1 MMPKTVLGYAGVAEI
16 AGDAV
21 HVQVVGESDRGR
33 LVVQEISTMKTH
45 VIERRAFVD
54 DLAVA
59 PEPISDEVRTA
70 AITLTQAV
78 ERARAMAG
86 QDGLLGQED
95 YQVLLGELDETDQYP
110 FASALLEHGVSVRT
124 GRRAAVDVLTDPHEG
139 DDPSAKSPEP
149 WQGPGGAGEA
159 QGAGADTDDQ
169 PGLYP
174 WDAVDRMPSNEHGT
188 TEHDY
193 PAVREIEGQAELR
206 SGEAQCGSCGHRDYA
221 KNFDEREDGA
231 DGLQCPQCRATD
243 IKLAQDWRDQ
253 GRYDYSSM
261 DATCVC
267 GHRLGDHSAEPPRDC
282 FYGQMGEPGPACTC
296 EKFRKSRKRS
306 HVEPDADALVAR
318 QGSYGSGTETVV
330 VFTTVGNKSKRHLAT
345 CPMVERLRNRGM
357 RGRFVILTEQEA
369 VDEALEERGYPISNC
384 ACVKGMALPLWDPI
398 EWDEETEASLAPQEK
413 DAEFGWSGTELVD
426 ERWAQVSMQDLIDSP
441 RGRPEDPVEE
451 GAKDA
456 VEDLPGAPKVSRRR
470 AQQPGIPREEF
481 ERRQQD
487 MWEDEGGQQRLDLD
501 PRPAPEEKEAQQGNC
516 TCPEPTVTIEHPTP
530 CRVCGGNVPEDWG
543 DLDVEA
549 DLASPSGRDRGL
561 NPSVH
566 EQINEAYTDV
576 NQSEDPD
583 LHLGRRSV
591 LDAVDAA
598 VLSAYR
604 AGLSMAKIAEQHGV
618 SERTVSNFLRGHGVQ
633 ARTLA
638 DSHRVRS
645 LDESVFDTVTPES
658 AYWVGFLMADGAVT
672 THRQGAP
679 QIRVNL
685 SETDRE
691 HLLKFRSFLK
701 SSHTVS
707 RIVLN
712 DHRPGWENS
721 QPQASLSVASARLS
735 EALARF
741 GVVPRKSKTAEVR
754 GGLEHNRDFWRG
766 VVDGDGSVG
775 FSGGRPVL
783 QLAGSRPLMEQ
794 FLSYVQTVAET
805 KAQVRPSGPIWAI
818 GVTGKAAV
826 QVIQALYEGSR
837 VSLDRK
843 RVKAEGILGL
853 PNDNAKL
860 TGRAYHCTKCGA
872 LFVRHG
878 DEKFA
883 TIRNGSGHEETCP
896 EHAKF
901 LLLNPEW
908 RTADKPGSPAIPAPY
923 GPDIPLSDD
932 LTMFD
937 DLDADEGSVVQHH
950 ASGDGDAGIAGDKFE
965 PEPTGDGVDSNEDP
979 EDKEPF
985 EFGVLAVRDLLA
997 QGVDNR
1003 QSDPNVQTN
1012 VDEQQD
1018 DRAID
1023 RPPAQEDLRYSVRR
1037 LIGSA
1042 CQHGVDENY
1051 ELVTSPAYNQ
1061 MFGEPPGGDEIVM
1074 RCRICGAERRID
1086 SKTHRVRDIPGDQQR
1101 SAESIQQRYAQLRE
1115 AALDAYEM
1123 LRELHRRDWRRVP
1136 LRPIDILRA
1145 ALDDTSESEK
1155 RSLSAGISETVARKK
1170 K

>member
-1 MMPKTVLGYAGVAEI
+1 MVMMSKTVLGYAGVAEI

-70 AITLTQAV
+70 AITLSQAV

-139 DDPSAKSPEP
+139 DDPSSKSPEP

-169 PGLYP
+169 PGFYP

-188 TEHDY
+188 TEHDF
-193 PAVREIEGQAELR
+193 PGVREIEG
-206 SGEAQCGSCGHRDYA
+206 
-221 KNFDEREDGA
+221 ER
-231 DGLQCPQCRATD
+231 
-243 IKLAQDWRDQ
+243 
-253 GRYDYSSM
+253 
-261 DATCVC
+261 
-267 GHRLGDHSAEPPRDC
+267 
-282 FYGQMGEPGPACTC
+282 
-296 EKFRKSRKRS
+296 
-306 HVEPDADALVAR
+306 R
-318 QGSYGSGTETVV
+318 QGAYSSGTETVV

-357 RGRFVILTEQEA
+357 KGRFVILTEQEA
-369 VDEALEERGYPISNC
+369 VDEQLEERGYPISNC
-384 ACVKGMALPLWDPI
+384 ACVKGMPLPLWDAVDF
-398 EWDEETEASLAPQEK
+398 DEETEASLAPQEK

-426 ERWAQVSMQDLIDSP
+426 ERWAQASMQDLIDSP

-501 PRPAPEEKEAQQGNC
+501 PRPAPKEEKEAQQGNC

-549 DLASPSGRDRGL
+549 DLTSPSGRDRGL

-566 EQINEAYTDV
+566 EQIGDAYRSD
-576 NQSEDPD
+576 NQWEDPD
-583 LHLGRRSV
+583 MHLGSATGSV
-591 LDAVDAA
+591 KLCPECAA
-598 VLSAYR
+598 PF
-604 AGLSMAKIAEQHGV
+604 IV
-618 SERTVSNFLRGHGVQ
+618 SEGRVYATLRGG
-633 ARTLA
+633 
-638 DSHRVRS
+638 DGHRV
-645 LDESVFDTVTPES
+645 EC
-658 AYWVGFLMADGAVT
+658 
-672 THRQGAP
+672 
-679 QIRVNL
+679 
-685 SETDRE
+685 
-691 HLLKFRSFLK
+691 
-701 SSHTVS
+701 
-707 RIVLN
+707 
-712 DHRPGWENS
+712 
-721 QPQASLSVASARLS
+721 
-735 EALARF
+735 
-741 GVVPRKSKTAEVR
+741 PRR
-754 GGLEHNRDFWRG
+754 
-766 VVDGDGSVG
+766 
-775 FSGGRPVL
+775 
-783 QLAGSRPLMEQ
+783 
-794 FLSYVQTVAET
+794 
-805 KAQVRPSGPIWAI
+805 
-818 GVTGKAAV
+818 
-826 QVIQALYEGSR
+826 
-837 VSLDRK
+837 
-843 RVKAEGILGL
+843 
-853 PNDNAKL
+853 
-860 TGRAYHCTKCGA
+860 
-872 LFVRHG
+872 
-878 DEKFA
+878 
-883 TIRNGSGHEETCP
+883 
-896 EHAKF
+896 
-901 LLLNPEW
+901 
-908 RTADKPGSPAIPAPY
+908 ADKPGSPAIPAPY

-950 ASGDGDAGIAGDKFE
+950 ASGDGDVGIAGDKFE

-1023 RPPAQEDLRYSVRR
+1023 RPPAQEGLRYSVRR

-1061 MFGEPPGGDEIVM
+1061 MFGEPHEGDEIVM

-1101 SAESIQQRYAQLRE
+1101 SAESLQQRYAQLRE

-1145 ALDDTSESEK
+1145 ALDDTK
-1155 RSLSAGISETVARKK
+1155 
-1170 K
+1170 

>member
-70 AITLTQAV
+70 AITLSQAV

-193 PAVREIEGQAELR
+193 PAVREIEG
-206 SGEAQCGSCGHRDYA
+206 
-221 KNFDEREDGA
+221 ER
-231 DGLQCPQCRATD
+231 
-243 IKLAQDWRDQ
+243 
-253 GRYDYSSM
+253 
-261 DATCVC
+261 
-267 GHRLGDHSAEPPRDC
+267 
-282 FYGQMGEPGPACTC
+282 
-296 EKFRKSRKRS
+296 
-306 HVEPDADALVAR
+306 R
-318 QGSYGSGTETVV
+318 QGAYSSGTETVV
-330 VFTTVGNKSKRHLAT
+330 VFTTVGYKSKRHLAT

-456 VEDLPGAPKVSRRR
+456 VEDLPGAPKISRRR

-501 PRPAPEEKEAQQGNC
+501 PRPAPEEK
-516 TCPEPTVTIEHPTP
+516 
-530 CRVCGGNVPEDWG
+530 D
-543 DLDVEA
+543 A

-566 EQINEAYTDV
+566 EQIGDAYQSL

-583 LHLGRRSV
+583 LHLGSK
-591 LDAVDAA
+591 AVDVG
-598 VLSAYR
+598 VL
-604 AGLSMAKIAEQHGV
+604 E
-618 SERTVSNFLRGHGVQ
+618 LRPHV
-633 ARTLA
+633 
-638 DSHRVRS
+638 RVFA
-645 LDESVFDTVTPES
+645 L
-658 AYWVGFLMADGAVT
+658 
-672 THRQGAP
+672 
-679 QIRVNL
+679 
-685 SETDRE
+685 
-691 HLLKFRSFLK
+691 
-701 SSHTVS
+701 
-707 RIVLN
+707 
-712 DHRPGWENS
+712 
-721 QPQASLSVASARLS
+721 VASP
-735 EALARF
+735 
-741 GVVPRKSKTAEVR
+741 VVELLRKASACPWDATCA
-754 GGLEHNRDFWRG
+754 
-766 VVDGDGSVG
+766 SC
-775 FSGGRPVL
+775 
-783 QLAGSRPLMEQ
+783 A
-794 FLSYVQTVAET
+794 
-805 KAQVRPSGPIWAI
+805 
-818 GVTGKAAV
+818 
-826 QVIQALYEGSR
+826 
-837 VSLDRK
+837 
-843 RVKAEGILGL
+843 
-853 PNDNAKL
+853 
-860 TGRAYHCTKCGA
+860 A
-872 LFVRHG
+872 LFIWRDGKLHS
-878 DEKFA
+878 
-883 TIRNGSGHEETCP
+883 TIRSASGHDLSCP
-896 EHAKF
+896 AH
-901 LLLNPEW
+901 
-908 RTADKPGSPAIPAPY
+908 RRISDKPGSPAIPAPY

-950 ASGDGDAGIAGDKFE
+950 ASDDGDVGIAGDKFE

-1018 DRAID
+1018 DRAIE
-1023 RPPAQEDLRYSVRR
+1023 RPPAQEDLHYSMKRIV
-1037 LIGSA
+1037 GAA

-1061 MFGEPPGGDEIVM
+1061 MFGEPPEGNEIVM

-1115 AALDAYEM
+1115 AALDAYAV
-1123 LRELHRRDWRRVP
+1123 LRELHCRDWRRVP
-1136 LRPIDILRA
+1136 IRPIDILRA
-1145 ALDDTSESEK
+1145 ALDDTK
-1155 RSLSAGISETVARKK
+1155 
-1170 K
+1170 